1 MDFIV
6 LIRNLYFLSYRII
19 ALAYQLLDVCR
30 YSAETNAFFIIST
43 DLRKLNEIAQYSNAH
58 NPAPKTAINKEEN
71 NVPMSNAINAEGIPV
86 APKIN
91 NIAPSKREIKIPA
104 KRTEMVASS
113 NIPYMQEAQSNQWQ
127 QI

>member
-71 NVPMSNAINAEGIPV
+71 NVPISRLISHKKN
-86 APKIN
+86 
-91 NIAPSKREIKIPA
+91 PA
-104 KRTEMVASS
+104 AKVKQRRQVKLTATARKFTFLAYQGGV
-113 NIPYMQEAQSNQWQ
+113 
-127 QI
+127 